1 MKKCAKV
8 YVLPSLLCYHAFS
21 YTQSA
26 KGRNEAGVVVIF
38 RQQMRGLF
46 LDPCACMPKTEC
58 VSSEQQKN
66 HSNPLVNP

>member
-38 RQQMRGLF
+38 RQQMRGVIFGPL
-46 LDPCACMPKTEC
+46 CMYAKD
-58 VSSEQQKN
+58 
-66 HSNPLVNP
+66 